1 MFDRISILNARVVS
15 TVMWEFLPEA
25 IMIAALGTLTLVI
38 YVVDTATREKR
49 LTRNQIVL
57 LCGYRAR
64 SR

>member
-38 YVVDTATREKR
+38 YVVDTATR
-49 LTRNQIVL
+49 
-57 LCGYRAR
+57 
-64 SR
+64 